1 MTSRIAVVI
10 AGLIAASPAH
20 AQEATREPSLEIEAQ
35 SFVYARYA
43 TRSASS
49 LFAAYGLGAAGAF
62 FGMVENPRSGYHELI
77 GGLFSRLA
85 SRQADLRLELNLGL
99 AFADTSDAM
108 YVQTYLTPSI
118 SLGRFSVGAAL
129 EWYEPLESAGVRQ
142 IDMNPL
148 TALVRLAP
156 HVSAGA
162 IYAAGYTD
170 GESLRHRAGP
180 ALQLDALSGAL
191 KLEIVRNVARSA
203 DEVRVAFVASY

>member
-1 MTSRIAVVI
+1 MRID
-10 AGLIAASPAH
+10 
-20 AQEATREPSLEIEAQ
+20 AQ

-49 LFAAYGLGAAGAF
+49 LFAAYGLGMAGAF

-85 SRQADLRLELNLGL
+85 SRQVELNVGL
-99 AFADTSDAM
+99 AFADASDSIYM
-108 YVQTYLTPSI
+108 QTYLTPAGAV
-118 SLGRFSVGAAL
+118 GRLSMSAAL

-162 IYAAGYTD
+162 IYATGYTA

-180 ALQLDALSGAL
+180 AVQLDALSGTL
-191 KLEIVRNVARSA
+191 KLEVIRNISRSA